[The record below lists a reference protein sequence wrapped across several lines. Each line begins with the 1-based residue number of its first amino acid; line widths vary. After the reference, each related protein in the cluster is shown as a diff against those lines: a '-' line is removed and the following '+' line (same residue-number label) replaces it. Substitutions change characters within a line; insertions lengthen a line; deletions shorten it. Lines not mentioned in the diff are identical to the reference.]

1 MFIFEVG
8 SLICGKL
15 CLFSSWML
23 NSHSNF
29 PKAVAQNS
37 TTLIIGRAIAGV
49 GGAGIASGSYTI
61 IAFAATPAQRPAFTG
76 ILGAAYGIASVA
88 GPLLGGVFT
97 ERVSWRWCFYINL
110 PFGGVS
116 AAIIFLCFTT
126 PAAAAPVKAT
136 WKEKIL
142 NMDLIGTF
150 IIMGAAICYLLA
162 LQWGGVTKEWS
173 SGGVVAT
180 LVMFIILSIVFVVAE
195 WWQGDRAVLVGRL
208 LRNRTILV
216 ASIYAFFLGG
226 AFFTL
231 LYYIPIYFQAIRDVK
246 AGESG
251 VRNLALILATSIFT
265 IMSGGLITMTGHF
278 VPFLISGGVLTTI
291 GAGLIF
297 TLGLNSPPSM
307 WIGYQILAGIGIG
320 LSIQVPIIAAQ
331 AVAEPIDI
339 SSVTAMILCKSPR
352 KSSLVFIPRIPHR
365 QQLETPYLIFGAVFQ
380 TIGGAFFVSA
390 GQSVF
395 TNYIITTL
403 VTNAPSV
410 SASEVI
416 ATGATEIRNAFSADQ
431 IPGVLNSY
439 LSGLHAAFAL
449 TIVAAGLATISG
461 FFSEWRTI
469 KVQV

>member
-1 MFIFEVG
+1 MFIFELG

-15 CLFSSWML
+15 YFFSSWGS
-23 NSHSNF
+23 NSDSNQSLF
-29 PKAVAQNS
+29 PKAVSNDS

-110 PFGGVS
+110 PFGGIS
-116 AAIIFLCFTT
+116 AAIILLCFTT
-126 PAAAAPVKAT
+126 PAAAAPVRAT

-142 NMDLIGTF
+142 NMDLIGTL

-173 SGGVVAT
+173 SGSVVAT
-180 LVMFIILSIVFVVAE
+180 LVMFIILVIVFVVAE

-216 ASIYAFFLGG
+216 ASIYVFFLGG

-265 IMSGGLITMTGHF
+265 ITSGGLITMTGHF
-278 VPFLISGGVLTTI
+278 VPFLIGGGVLTTI
-291 GAGLIF
+291 GTGLIF

-307 WIGYQILAGIGIG
+307 WIGYQIMAGIGIG

-331 AVAEPIDI
+331 AVVEPIDI
-339 SSVTAMILCKSPR
+339 SSITAMILCKSP
-352 KSSLVFIPRIPHR
+352 KKVPPNHHHFPNLA
-365 QQLETPYLIFGAVFQ
+365 QA
-380 TIGGAFFVSA
+380 
-390 GQSVF
+390 
-395 TNYIITTL
+395 
-403 VTNAPSV
+403 
-410 SASEVI
+410 
-416 ATGATEIRNAFSADQ
+416 ATEF
-431 IPGVLNSY
+431 
-439 LSGLHAAFAL
+439 
-449 TIVAAGLATISG
+449 
-461 FFSEWRTI
+461 
-469 KVQV
+469 